1 MEKISLYIHIPF
13 CKNKCFYCDFPSFS
27 GCDGQMINYAKALSK
42 EIDNVSLSNYIIET
56 IFIGGGTPTY
66 FSLDAINILAKSIK
80 KLNLSKNIEF
90 TVEGNPGTFTKE
102 KLEAFKKM
110 GVNRLSI
117 GLQACQNNLLKK
129 IGRIHTFEEFIESYD
144 MARESGFENINV
156 DLMFGLPNQTVEMW
170 EESLNKIINLKPE
183 HLSCYSLII
192 EEGTPFYNLFEKD
205 ILKLPSEEDER
216 KMNLKTLEI
225 LKKNGYIQYE
235 ISNYAKPGKEC
246 RHNLVYWDVKPYIG
260 CGSSAHSY
268 INEIRYSNENNI
280 SYYIEKMNKK
290 GNAIIYKEKNNIK
303 DNMEEFMFLGLRKI
317 NGINKNTFKERFN
330 SDIYEVYGK
339 IINKYVKL
347 GLMSDEKN
355 SIYLTKRGIE
365 VSNSIMCEF
374 IFEKD

>member
-1 MEKISLYIHIPF
+1 
-13 CKNKCFYCDFPSFS
+13 
-27 GCDGQMINYAKALSK
+27 
-42 EIDNVSLSNYIIET
+42 
-56 IFIGGGTPTY
+56 
-66 FSLDAINILAKSIK
+66 
-80 KLNLSKNIEF
+80 
-90 TVEGNPGTFTKE
+90 
-102 KLEAFKKM
+102 
-110 GVNRLSI
+110 
-117 GLQACQNNLLKK
+117 
-129 IGRIHTFEEFIESYD
+129 
-144 MARESGFENINV
+144 
-156 DLMFGLPNQTVEMW
+156 MW

-347 GLMSDEKN
+347 GLMSDEEN